1 MRAVIE
7 IILPMI
13 EELFVTGIGENICRY
28 YCGAGRRE
36 EDKLFMTEL
45 S

>member
-13 EELFVTGIGENICRY
+13 EELFGTGIGENICRY
-28 YCGAGRRE
+28 YCGAGDERRRINY
-36 EDKLFMTEL
+36 